1 MDLLISLNDTK
12 VKIRVV
18 GLIKTKKGYIFEKSE
33 KGYIF
38 AIGGKIILN
47 ESSKD
52 AIIREIKEE
61 IGMDI
66 KEASLISV
74 FENFYGKFPEKV
86 QEICFVYEV
95 VEEFTGNLGSE
106 FVEVQLSDLN
116 NYDVRPNVI
125 KEILLSK
132 KNNFKHFIIKPNE
145 K

>member
-1 MDLLISLNDTK
+1 MDLLINLNDTK
-12 VKIRVV
+12 VKIRVA
-18 GLIKTKKGYIFEKSE
+18 GLVKTKNGYIFEKNE

-38 AIGGKIILN
+38 CIGGKIMLN

-61 IGMDI
+61 IGMDV
-66 KEASLISV
+66 KETVLKSV
-74 FENFYGKFPEKV
+74 FENFYGKSPEKV

-95 VEEFTGNLGSE
+95 AEEFTGNLGSE

-116 NYDVRPNVI
+116 NYDVRPSVI

-132 KNNFKHFIIKPNE
+132 KSDFKHFIIK
-145 K
+145 